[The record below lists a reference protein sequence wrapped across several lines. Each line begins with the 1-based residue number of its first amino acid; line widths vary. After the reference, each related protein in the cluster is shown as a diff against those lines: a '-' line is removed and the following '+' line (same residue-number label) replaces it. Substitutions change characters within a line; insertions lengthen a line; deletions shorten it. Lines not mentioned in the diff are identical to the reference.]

1 MKLRVKLIVFF
12 LLIFGVMPQIVWAGA
27 PLKVGDKGWKVKTV
41 QIKLNIIGIR
51 TAQTGKFS
59 QELAMAVKKF
69 QRNNKLRVSGQVD
82 DQTYSAILNIA
93 FEKEGIGGVNPLALV
108 NTAARYKGV
117 PYSFGGTTP
126 KGFDCSGYVQYVFK
140 QHKAVLPRTA
150 DVQFE
155 RGMFVTQSAL
165 KAGDLVFFST
175 YEPGASHVGIYAGNG
190 KFWSAT
196 SSHGVTLSSLKDSY
210 WSKRYYGGRR
220 VLTQG
225 KKQIL

>member
-1 MKLRVKLIVFF
+1 M
-12 LLIFGVMPQIVWAGA
+12 
-27 PLKVGDKGWKVKTV
+27 
-41 QIKLNIIGIR
+41 R
-51 TAQTGKFS
+51 TPETGKFS
-59 QELAMAVKKF
+59 QDLVMVVKIF
-69 QRNNKLRVSGQVD
+69 QKNNKLRVSGQVD
-82 DQTYSAILNIA
+82 DQTYNAILSSA
-93 FEKEGIGGVNPLALV
+93 FEKEGIGGVSPSALL

-140 QHKAVLPRTA
+140 QHKAFLPRTA

-155 RGMFVTQSAL
+155 KGMFVTQSAL
-165 KAGDLVFFST
+165 KVGDLVFFST

-210 WSKRYYGGRR
+210 WSKHYYGGRR
-220 VLTQG
+220 VLTQI
-225 KKQIL
+225 QNQRL